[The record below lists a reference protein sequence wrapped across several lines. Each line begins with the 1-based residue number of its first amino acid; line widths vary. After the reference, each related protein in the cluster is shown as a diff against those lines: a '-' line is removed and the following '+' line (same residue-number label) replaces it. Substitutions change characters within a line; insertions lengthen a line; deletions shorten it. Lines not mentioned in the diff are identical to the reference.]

1 MIIANM
7 PSLMCHDSQSVELLS
22 KQKRY
27 TKLRESSI
35 YGEWVYLSKCRKSK
49 KSKII
54 ENPCET
60 VVPTAYGLRTTDQWK
75 YRAGRQISNYG
86 E

>member
-27 TKLRESSI
+27 TKLRESSN

-54 ENPCET
+54 ETLVRRSYLP
-60 VVPTAYGLRTTDQWK
+60 RDQWK

-86 E
+86 EKG